1 MKVLL
6 KAGNFL
12 RLHLFNFRRPV
23 DGLVVDVDVDAGY
36 NEWRHVGAVE
46 GVQTSG
52 VDLHRA
58 VATHKVMP
66 IKEL

>member
-23 DGLVVDVDVDAGY
+23 DGLVVDVDVDA
-36 NEWRHVGAVE
+36 VVLVIVVVE
-46 GVQTSG
+46 EFVVVVDAQRFNLFFGQVQGS
-52 VDLHRA
+52 LSS
-58 VATHKVMP
+58 K
-66 IKEL
+66 